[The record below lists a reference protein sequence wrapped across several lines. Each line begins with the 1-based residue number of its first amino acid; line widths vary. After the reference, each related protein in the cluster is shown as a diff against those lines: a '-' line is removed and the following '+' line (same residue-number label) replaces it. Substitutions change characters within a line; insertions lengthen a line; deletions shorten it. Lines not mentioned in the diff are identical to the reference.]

1 MKFLPYTSLIEK
13 CAFFLNRSFC
23 AVVLLFLIVPLLVI
37 IPLSFNSGSYLT
49 FPLAGLSWRW
59 YESLL
64 SSHNWKLA
72 FVNSTM
78 IALIT
83 TVVATTLGTA
93 AAIGLKRLSPAYAKP
108 ITFLILSPIVVPVV
122 ITAMGAYFLYSPLG
136 LVNNLSGIVLAHT
149 VLAVPFVVVTV
160 MATLEGFD
168 TNLLRAASSL
178 GASPFVAFRRVALP
192 MIYPGVIS
200 GALFAF
206 AVSFDDIV
214 VALFLAGPHQRT
226 IPVQMFNGVREEIN
240 PIIAAAATLLVLLSA
255 LLLVVVEY
263 LRRRSQRLAST

>member
-1 MKFLPYTSLIEK
+1 
-13 CAFFLNRSFC
+13 
-23 AVVLLFLIVPLLVI
+23 
-37 IPLSFNSGSYLT
+37 
-49 FPLAGLSWRW
+49 
-59 YESLL
+59 
-64 SSHNWKLA
+64 
-72 FVNSTM
+72 M

-83 TVVATTLGTA
+83 TVVAATLGTA

-136 LVNNLSGIVLAHT
+136 LVNHLSGIVLAYT

-160 MATLEGFD
+160 MDTLEGLD